1 LWLEPNGDFANGLSF
16 RTDEVKTSEVERM
29 VMQPKLGRKKRN
41 IKIRVAEDG
50 KPLSITRGL
59 IGLAVLS
66 LVFNFLLWLLPPA
79 ELLARSRDFTEM
91 LPSWLVEL
99 GGLQMTLQQVE
110 MYLAI
115 SSGPI
120 TPECAVLSAGLVFVV
135 FVLVFPSTATAK
147 KNALLFGVPLLLVA
161 NLIRWWSL
169 LWAGDLLL
177 WKTNFFYD
185 YIGLVTFVLL
195 VALVWFVGI
204 ERSIKHEA

>member
-1 LWLEPNGDFANGLSF
+1 
-16 RTDEVKTSEVERM
+16 M

-41 IKIRVAEDG
+41 LKIKVAEDTQ
-50 KPLSITRGL
+50 PVTFTRGL
-59 IGLAVLS
+59 IGLAFLAVG
-66 LVFNFLLWLLPPA
+66 FNFLLWLLPPA
-79 ELLARSRDFTEM
+79 EMLAQLKAVSNAMPGWLLEF
-91 LPSWLVEL
+91 
-99 GGLQMTLQQVE
+99 GGLQVTLE
-110 MYLAI
+110 HIELYLA
-115 SSGPI
+115 STKWPV
-120 TPECAVLSAGLVFVV
+120 TPECAVFSAGLVFVV

-169 LWAGDLLL
+169 LWSGDLVL